1 MYVYLSQIQIK
12 CSVSGQP
19 KPLLEKCYEFWEWVQ
34 LSGTQNLSS
43 LIPQEIHV
51 SRKQNQGRC
60 FRGRGKRRLDENPQ
74 HRAGHLNLFIKVTE
88 HTQAWIHMAWVHIL
102 AIRLACCCVPLSKLL
117 TLPVHQPPNM

>member
-1 MYVYLSQIQIK
+1 MSFGNGFV
-12 CSVSGQP
+12 
-19 KPLLEKCYEFWEWVQ
+19 

-74 HRAGHLNLFIKVTE
+74 HRAGHPNLFIKVTE
-88 HTQAWIHMAWVHIL
+88 HTQAWIHLAWVHIL
-102 AIRLACCCVPLSKLL
+102 GLRLACCCVPLSKLL